1 MISFH
6 SGIQALRNF
15 KVRDLNEKIN
25 SEFPNI
31 SLLSSE
37 YTHFIETEN
46 KLSNKNQLILDG
58 LLNYSPAVD
67 TSNSL
72 QKIIVVPRIGTISPW
87 SSKATDI
94 CQLCGLIEIKRIERG
109 IIYHFSQ
116 EIKDGELEAILS
128 FVMDRM
134 TESHLKNISDSSLL
148 FDELKPNSYN
158 SIDIL
163 KEGKSAILNA
173 NIELGLALSD
183 GEINYLYD
191 SFNHLNRNPRDIELM
206 MFAQANSEH
215 CRHKI
220 FNAD

>member
-72 QKIIVVPRIGTISPW
+72 QKIIVVPRIGTISP
-87 SSKATDI
+87 
-94 CQLCGLIEIKRIERG
+94 
-109 IIYHFSQ
+109 
-116 EIKDGELEAILS
+116 
-128 FVMDRM
+128 
-134 TESHLKNISDSSLL
+134 
-148 FDELKPNSYN
+148 
-158 SIDIL
+158 
-163 KEGKSAILNA
+163 
-173 NIELGLALSD
+173 
-183 GEINYLYD
+183 
-191 SFNHLNRNPRDIELM
+191 
-206 MFAQANSEH
+206 
-215 CRHKI
+215 
-220 FNAD
+220 